1 VRLLM
6 DTDDRYKRENLKIIY
21 SVCEQEAVISA
32 HIYAT
37 YTVRMTGQT

>member
-1 VRLLM
+1 MRLLM
-6 DTDDRYKRENLKIIY
+6 VTDDRYKRENLKTIY

-37 YTVRMTGQT
+37 YMIE